1 MSKIKDNPF
10 NYTMSTV
17 KSAFHSIY
25 EKIKNRSIFDLVP
38 INQDKNKEIRFS
50 RKIDFNEDVI
60 KEYLNK
66 KIDLQ
71 SRDFNKALL
80 KDPYFLE
87 K

>member
-1 MSKIKDNPF
+1 M
-10 NYTMSTV
+10 
-17 KSAFHSIY
+17 
-25 EKIKNRSIFDLVP
+25 VP